1 MEASICDDVEES
13 TRRSR
18 SGKESRHIAQMLKGF
33 DYTTCEAWSGLT
45 QHFSSGIR
53 HRELISIA
61 FLITEWF
68 HVPKIPRDARRSYP
82 MLVKWFQDHW
92 TTIQPMLP
100 LISIRDDENCLID
113 SSRESVQP
121 S

>member
-1 MEASICDDVEES
+1 
-13 TRRSR
+13 
-18 SGKESRHIAQMLKGF
+18 MLVDF
-33 DYTTCEAWSGLT
+33 DYQSSEAWRALT

-53 HRELISIA
+53 HKELISIA

-82 MLVKWFQDHW
+82 MLVKWFQDNW
-92 TTIQPMLP
+92 ATIQPILP
-100 LISIRDDENCLID
+100 LINIRDDENCVID

-121 S
+121 SQT